1 MLFAVDLKCLGLLGG
16 IVGNLAA
23 GSVEQGP
30 QSSTGCY
37 SQKTCPSICG
47 LGNTGL
53 VCQGPLDQE
62 T

>member
-37 SQKTCPSICG
+37 SQKNVPEHMW
-47 LGNTGL
+47 TG
-53 VCQGPLDQE
+53 QYRTGMSRAA
-62 T
+62 